1 MLSHTSDVL
10 PSGRELSR
18 LINAAV
24 ISPEFCRLL
33 LTNPATAL
41 ALGYNGNLFYLT
53 SEERDLILSIHASSL
68 VDFACQITNRTQDI
82 APMGRSRSHWQP
94 VGEMA

>member
-41 ALGYNGNLFYLT
+41 ALGYHGDLFCLT

-68 VDFACQITNRTQDI
+68 ADFACQITNHVQDTTARGI
-82 APMGRSRSHWQP
+82 SRPNLQP
-94 VGEMA
+94 VREVA